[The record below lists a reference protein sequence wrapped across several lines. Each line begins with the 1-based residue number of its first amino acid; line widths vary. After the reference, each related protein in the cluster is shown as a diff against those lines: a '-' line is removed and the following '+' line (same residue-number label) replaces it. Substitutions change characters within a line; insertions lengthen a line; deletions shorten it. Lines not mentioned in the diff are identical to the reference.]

1 MVYSGPLNSRPEQ
14 GEGDKPALSEEVDT
28 RLRNTVK
35 SLFADRGSETG
46 EKVSAD
52 DCRTIALTPLNSHRI

>member
-1 MVYSGPLNSRPEQ
+1 MVHSGPLKSRPEQ
-14 GEGDKPALSEEVDT
+14 GEGDKPALTEEGDT

-35 SLFADRGSETG
+35 SLFADREGKTG